1 MGDID
6 SNFLE
11 EQSKRPAKNMF
22 YLAFAILKNNLFL
35 VFKIFMTFVLLG
47 IFVGV
52 SSHLLT
58 KNPLNAYDLEST
70 IPLFLFLLSLFLVS
84 SIISIGKTFAY
95 SKSLD
100 DFKARLGY
108 LTLRQVL
115 LKHLNIAFVHI
126 LSLILFFM
134 LLGIMFY
141 ITSLNHYFWIPSTS
155 LAILFMYAYVGIQE
169 KVILANSFKES
180 FLSVWNIFK
189 PSFLQSLLNLK
200 YFITVVFFIVFAL
213 IIRTID
219 TFYDFVHEEDIGYI
233 IFHSTNLSIKI
244 IFLLLI
250 SPLLSVMTQGKT
262 SQKKENNIE
271 GEIQLKI
278 SLLQKLF
285 IGLAFLVIGG
295 IVANS
300 IWKSYQIKTYIE
312 MGDSYNDI
320 EEYDKAIISLH
331 NALNI
336 DSNNDEPY
344 CSLGFA
350 YTGKKEY
357 MKALGYYR
365 KYLKLNGGFS
375 DNCYAYENIFEL
387 QLIQDLPFNPKEEE
401 IYIKLSEDK
410 KDEFMIYEM
419 LKIMQSIS
427 KGGKPDIE
435 AWKVKYNNVSS
446 EWDFEELG
454 LWIDTIKDSKIQ
466 QELQIALKTLQSHK
480 IC

>member
-1 MGDID
+1 MIC
-6 SNFLE
+6 
-11 EQSKRPAKNMF
+11 
-22 YLAFAILKNNLFL
+22 LKC
-35 VFKIFMTFVLLG
+35 
-47 IFVGV
+47 
-52 SSHLLT
+52 
-58 KNPLNAYDLEST
+58 
-70 IPLFLFLLSLFLVS
+70 
-84 SIISIGKTFAY
+84 
-95 SKSLD
+95 
-100 DFKARLGY
+100 R
-108 LTLRQVL
+108 
-115 LKHLNIAFVHI
+115 
-126 LSLILFFM
+126 
-134 LLGIMFY
+134 
-141 ITSLNHYFWIPSTS
+141 
-155 LAILFMYAYVGIQE
+155 
-169 KVILANSFKES
+169 
-180 FLSVWNIFK
+180 
-189 PSFLQSLLNLK
+189 
-200 YFITVVFFIVFAL
+200 TVVFFIVFVV

-219 TFYDFVHEEDIGYI
+219 TFYDFLHEDDIGYI
-233 IFHSTNLSIKI
+233 IFHSTNLSINI

-250 SPLLSVMTQGKT
+250 FPILGVMTQGTT

-285 IGLAFLVIGG
+285 IGLAFLAIGG
-295 IVANS
+295 IVGNS

-365 KYLKLNGGFS
+365 KYLKFNDGFC
-375 DNCYAYENIFEL
+375 NTCYVYENIFEL
-387 QLIQDLPFNPKEEE
+387 QLIQDLPFDPKDEE
-401 IYIKLSEDK
+401 IYIKLSQDK

-435 AWKVKYNNVSS
+435 VWKIKYKNVNS
-446 EWDFEELG
+446 EWNFEELS

-466 QELQIALKTLQSHK
+466 QELQIALKTFQNHNNLLED
-480 IC
+480 